1 MAITWLTVMRCIPIS
16 ESENVKEK
24 VCFTTNKMFLFLPEM
39 LNRFLSLQNKQ
50 KKPKNQTTSML
61 SRERSKRLF
70 KMNFSVVQF
79 GFNSLYFY
87 RTNMQMLF
95 ELEY

>member
-50 KKPKNQTTSML
+50 TKRPQEPKHKRVKQ
-61 SRERSKRLF
+61 REKQKTL
-70 KMNFSVVQF
+70 
-79 GFNSLYFY
+79 
-87 RTNMQMLF
+87 
-95 ELEY
+95 